1 MVENEFNKS
10 SETKPEICELQNQN
24 EEAQNL
30 NEQYCGVVITLCR
43 FGTVRDGNYCD
54 LIDC

>member
-30 NEQYCGVVITLCR
+30 NERYCGVAITLCG